1 MKYGKFLPENGT
13 IGFVA
18 PSFGCNI
25 EPYKSAFENAQK
37 VWTKEGYS
45 LSLGPNVY
53 EGCGIGI
60 SNTPEKCAQEFNE
73 WYEKEDVDVL
83 ISCGGGELMCE
94 ILPYVD
100 FEKIRQEE
108 PKWFMGYSD
117 NTNLLFLLATLCDTA
132 GIYGPCAAAFGM
144 EPWHESLKNS
154 MEILTGM
161 CKKVHNYDKWEREGL
176 KTEENPL

>member
-1 MKYGKFLPENGT
+1 
-13 IGFVA
+13 
-18 PSFGCNI
+18 
-25 EPYKSAFENAQK
+25 
-37 VWTKEGYS
+37 
-45 LSLGPNVY
+45 
-53 EGCGIGI
+53 
-60 SNTPEKCAQEFNE
+60 
-73 WYEKEDVDVL
+73 
-83 ISCGGGELMCE
+83 MCE

-176 KTEENPL
+176 KTEENPLVPYNVTELSIMYPDLLTTTKYLATASIHRTVKMYCHLVHLLSQKPKHQTATY